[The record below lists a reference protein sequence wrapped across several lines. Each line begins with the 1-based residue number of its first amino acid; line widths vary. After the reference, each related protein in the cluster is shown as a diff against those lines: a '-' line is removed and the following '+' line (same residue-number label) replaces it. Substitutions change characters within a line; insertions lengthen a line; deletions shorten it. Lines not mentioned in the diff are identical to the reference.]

1 MNTIAISE
9 LQKSPKKALEQAA
22 FSYILSNNKKRGMLL
37 NEKMMEW
44 VEQSG
49 LIEEY
54 EDWVL
59 MQQSK
64 DQIEEAHKIIE
75 SGDYSETYNLD
86 DLHNTPNA

>member
-9 LQKSPKKALEQAA
+9 LQKSPKKALEQGA
-22 FSYILSNNKKRGMLL
+22 FTYILANNKKRGMIL

-54 EDWVL
+54 EDWALV
-59 MQQSK
+59 QQSK
-64 DQIEEAHKIIE
+64 DQIQEARKIIKT
-75 SGDYSETYNLD
+75 GNYSDTYTLD
-86 DLHNTPNA
+86 DLDF